1 MAEYRFVGFFGEIE
15 TRLTS
20 HAALQLNGEASEY
33 AGEYSVKLWFPPG
46 GGKPL
51 RQENWL
57 QLISR
62 RQLHPGG
69 GARGLK
75 WQREISRQRPV
86 PFRLDARLQLES
98 VRHSGPAADEL
109 VYQLITPA
117 PEHLEEASYL
127 SCPGTPECVR
137 DLTAYTQLSAWFFQQ
152 RVRPLQLDCVE
163 HFSVKDF
170 PIGLLFTVTIPEE
183 RLEYR
188 LICGQ
193 QPGKTPGTLP

>member
-1 MAEYRFVGFFGEIE
+1 MTEYRFVGFSGEIE

-33 AGEYSVKLWFPPG
+33 AGEYSVKLWFPPE

-51 RQENWL
+51 RQENLL

-62 RQLHPGG
+62 RQLHPGR

-75 WQREISRQRPV
+75 WQREISRRRPV
-86 PFRLDARLQLES
+86 PFRLDAHLQLES
-98 VRHSGPAADEL
+98 VQHSGPSADEL
-109 VYQLITPA
+109 VYQLNTPA

-127 SCPGTPECVR
+127 SCPGTPESVC

-152 RVRPLQLDCVE
+152 RVRPLRLGCVE
-163 HFSVKDF
+163 HFSVEDF

-193 QPGKTPGTLP
+193 QHGKTPGTLP